1 MEAKQQAGRTAALID
16 ASVFN
21 PLPIGARDLLPTEAR
36 RRRVLTNS
44 LLASFERW
52 GYREVVP
59 PLLEY
64 DEVLGRGL
72 GADERERCV
81 RFIEAGTGQLVALRF
96 DVTPQ
101 IARMVAQ
108 RVGGSVMAGDAMRLC
123 YAATLVR
130 LPSGRHDRAE
140 LHQVGI
146 EYVGDAEPTAD
157 AELIGLADAALGEL
171 GLRDHR
177 FDLSHTGV
185 VRDALARLLAGRGGG
200 STIERE
206 LLDHLARK
214 DRDGLAQR
222 LDELGVEAA
231 TARAFTSLADLHG
244 PPQLLREAV
253 GIIEQ
258 LGAGAALE
266 RLTEVVAA
274 VEREYPDTYA
284 RLLVDLGEVRGFD
297 YYTGVRLRVWA
308 PGVGGPVV
316 RGGRYDDLV
325 GRYGAGLPATG
336 LALDLDAL
344 DQALCAAQPGQLGQ
358 LGQLGIAGAAPIP
371 GWMVATCARS
381 VGRELGAAL
390 RAAAVGEAG
399 AARAR
404 GLRSWIEREPD
415 LEHAQ
420 RLAERRGAERLTWID
435 ISHADQVGHVDALIV
450 RRWHYDSGW
459 REDSEATMSNR
470 SPS

>member
-1 MEAKQQAGRTAALID
+1 MTKLEAKLQAGRTAAIID

-21 PLPIGARDLLPTEAR
+21 PLPIGARDLLPSEAR
-36 RRRVLTNS
+36 RRRVLTGS

-81 RFIEAGTGQLVALRF
+81 RFIEAGTGQLVALRS

-108 RVGGSVMAGDAMRLC
+108 RVGGSVMADDAMRLC

-146 EYVGDAEPTAD
+146 EYVGDSEPTAD
-157 AELIGLADAALGEL
+157 AELIGLADAALVEL
-171 GLRDHR
+171 GLREHR

-185 VRDALARLLAGRGGG
+185 VRDALARLLEGRGMA
-200 STIERE
+200 STIEHE
-206 LLDHLARK
+206 ILDHLARK
-214 DRDGLAQR
+214 DRDGLAQL
-222 LDELGVEAA
+222 LDELGIEQA

-244 PPQLLREAV
+244 PPQLLREAAGV
-253 GIIEQ
+253 AEQ

-266 RLTEVVAA
+266 RLTEVVDA
-274 VEREYPDTYA
+274 VEREYPDTHA

-344 DQALCAAQPGQLGQ
+344 DQALCAAHGGQRA
-358 LGQLGIAGAAPIP
+358 IGAAPQP
-371 GWMVATCARS
+371 AWMVATCARS
-381 VGRELGAAL
+381 VSRDLQAAL
-390 RAAAVGEAG
+390 RAAAVREAG
-399 AARAR
+399 AARER
-404 GLRSWIEREPD
+404 GMRSWIEREPD
-415 LEHAQ
+415 LEHAK
-420 RLAERRGAERLTWID
+420 RLAERRGAERLTWIA
-435 ISHADQVGHVDALIV
+435 IESREHHHGGPAEALIV
-450 RRWHYDSGW
+450 RRFDHEAGGWH
-459 REDSEATMSNR
+459 EDSEATMSNR